1 MDIQNKLLFGVKYC
15 QHRDFNE
22 NDWNVDFLKI
32 KEAGLDVLRIH
43 AFWAAIEPTEG
54 KYDFSVYDRLV
65 SKAEEYGLSI
75 LFTLYLVSAPEW
87 VFEKHSDSRFV
98 SARGSVWNSNQF
110 PDNAHGGWPGLCF
123 DSDSYRASVKR
134 FVQEFACHF
143 RGRKNVL
150 AVDVWHEPDE
160 EPAQQYGQ
168 SDWRE
173 LLYCY
178 CGHSVRKFRIWLEQK
193 YGSLEQLNQVWTR
206 HYESWQQVQPPREY
220 GTFTEWLDWKH
231 FRMERI
237 TDQVQWVGE
246 LIKECDPERVTSVHC
261 GIYEIRHPF
270 CSSNNHFELAD
281 AADYF
286 ACSLYDTRNPELS
299 GFVCDLMR
307 SASHN
312 GPYWIGETE
321 TGSGPM
327 FVFLGEAPEDYFA
340 FSRPADSQ
348 EIRRLSWSV
357 LARGAKGIMYWG
369 WRPDISTMETVSLG
383 VMERDGEP
391 TDRYEMLKE
400 FTANVKK
407 IETDLVNCRSPKSSV
422 AVLYNLDGIIQEGF
436 VSLARSGSPVVS
448 IKGRYYKDT
457 LSLLG
462 CYKLCMKLGIQVDF
476 ISEKE
481 VLSGK
486 LQEYGTLIM
495 PYSISLPRGLAD
507 RIEQFIAGGGN
518 ALSDGMCGFF
528 TDGGWGSEVCPPCGL
543 SKAFGVKV
551 RSNYDL
557 IETCDI
563 EMDGTNFRN
572 VGRFVKE
579 RLIVD
584 ESAETVGTF
593 AGGTPAVVVN
603 SYGKGRTVYVG
614 SLFFA
619 AAAVCDPAVA
629 AESFQKILSRLPVR
643 RRIGIQGA
651 SGRGLLEVREQ
662 LSNQTDYVFIMN
674 HGTEEERVRITV
686 DMQQEEMHPE
696 DKIEHVYGE
705 NRPENTT
712 LEGGKAGFDLAI
724 GAGEVTVLRI
734 GR

>member
-1 MDIQNKLLFGVKYC
+1 MNIQKEILFGVKYC

-22 NDWNVDFLKI
+22 SDWDIDFPKI
-32 KEAGLDVLRIH
+32 KEAGLDALRIH

-65 SKAEEYGLSI
+65 KKAGEYGLSV

-87 VFEKHSDSRFV
+87 VFEKHGDSRFV

-123 DSDSYRASVKR
+123 DSDSYRMSVKR
-134 FVQEFACHF
+134 FVQEFALHF
-143 RGRKNVL
+143 KGWKEVL
-150 AVDVWHEPDE
+150 AIDVWHEPDE

-178 CGHSVRKFRIWLEQK
+178 CDHSVQKFRLWLKEK
-193 YGSLEQLNQVWTR
+193 YKSLAQLNQVWTR
-206 HYESWQQVQPPREY
+206 HYENWNQVQPPREY

-237 TDQVQWVGE
+237 TNQVQWVAD
-246 LIKECDPERVTSVHC
+246 LIKECDPKRVTSVHC

-270 CSSNNHFELAD
+270 CSSNNHFDLAD
-281 AADYF
+281 ATDYF

-312 GPYWIGETE
+312 EPYWIGETE

-340 FSRPADSQ
+340 FSRPADPK
-348 EIRRLSWSV
+348 EIQRLSWSV
-357 LARGAKGIMYWG
+357 LARGAKGILYWG

-383 VMERDGEP
+383 VMERDGTP
-391 TDRYEMLKE
+391 TDRYDMLKG

-407 IETDLVNCRSPKSSV
+407 IGADLAACRSPKSSV

-436 VSLARSGSPVVS
+436 VSLARSKSPIVS
-448 IKGRYYKDT
+448 IKNQYYKDT

-486 LQEYGTLIM
+486 LKEYETLMM
-495 PYSISLPRGLAD
+495 PYSISLPLELAD
-507 RIEQFIAGGGN
+507 RIEQFIADGGN

-528 TDGGWGSEVCPPCGL
+528 TDGGWGSEVCPPHGL
-543 SKAFGVKV
+543 HRAFGVKV

-557 IETCDI
+557 IELCDI
-563 EMDGTNFRN
+563 QMNGSRFHN

-584 ESAETVGTF
+584 EAATV
-593 AGGTPAVVVN
+593 AGVFDNGEPAVVAN
-603 SYGKGRTVYVG
+603 RYGRGRTVYVG

-619 AAAVCDPAVA
+619 AAAVCDLGVA
-629 AESFQKILSRLPVR
+629 AESFRNLLSLLSVSSSVEL
-643 RRIGIQGA
+643 QGVSA
-651 SGRGLLEVREQ
+651 QGLLEVREQ
-662 LSNQTDYVFIMN
+662 LSEQAHYVFIIN
-674 HGTEEERVRITV
+674 HGAEKERARICVRAGR
-686 DMQQEEMHPE
+686 QEETI
-696 DKIEHVYGE
+696 DCVCGE
-705 NRPENTT
+705 GKPENVVLKDGKLSFT
-712 LEGGKAGFDLAI
+712 LAVD
-724 GAGEVTVLRI
+724 AGEVSVLRV
-734 GR
+734 GQ